1 MRTPTTLPLASLTL
15 LLGCTWLATAAIA
28 CGGPAEPA
36 NGANDANGAD
46 AGTAETTTTP
56 ASTDDPA
63 PKWDSSSSAA
73 TATPTAGASGGP
85 STNSTTPNAHRTDVY
100 DKEAT
105 EIALR
110 RAAVQVKKNCGQ
122 AKNTDGKAVGPWG
135 TTQVQVTL
143 GHNGHTKGVSVA
155 DPYNGAPT
163 GKCVTQAFSL
173 LSFPPWDGP
182 DTTIPWDV
190 EIVQPSK

>member
-1 MRTPTTLPLASLTL
+1 M
-15 LLGCTWLATAAIA
+15 G
-28 CGGPAEPA
+28 
-36 NGANDANGAD
+36 
-46 AGTAETTTTP
+46 
-56 ASTDDPA
+56 
-63 PKWDSSSSAA
+63 
-73 TATPTAGASGGP
+73 
-85 STNSTTPNAHRTDVY
+85 TTPNAHRTDVY

-143 GHNGHTKGVSVA
+143 GHNGHTKGVTIA

-163 GKCVTQAFSL
+163 GKCVSQAFSL

-182 DTTIPWDV
+182 DTTVPWDV
-190 EIVQPSK
+190 ELVQPSK

>member
-1 MRTPTTLPLASLTL
+1 MRTTRSSSVLFGLF
-15 LLGCTWLATAAIA
+15 GCTWLATAAVA

-36 NGANDANGAD
+36 NGANDVD
-46 AGTAETTTTP
+46 AGAAVSVAPE
-56 ASTDDPA
+56 DPA
-63 PKWDSSSSAA
+63 PV
-73 TATPTAGASGGP
+73 
-85 STNSTTPNAHRTDVY
+85 TNSTTPGAHRTDVY

-105 EIALR
+105 ETELR
-110 RAAVQVKKNCGQ
+110 RAAVQVKKNCGE

-135 TTQVQVTL
+135 KTQVQVTL
-143 GHNGHTKGVSVA
+143 GHNGHTKGVTIA

-163 GKCVTQAFSL
+163 GNCVLQAFGL

-190 EIVQPSK
+190 ELVQPSR